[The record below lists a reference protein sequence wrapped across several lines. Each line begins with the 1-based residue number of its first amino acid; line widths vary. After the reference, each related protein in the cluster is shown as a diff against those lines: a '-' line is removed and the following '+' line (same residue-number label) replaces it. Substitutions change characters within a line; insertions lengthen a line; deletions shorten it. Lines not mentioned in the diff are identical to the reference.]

1 MTSGPKVVSV
11 PQAALMLGI
20 GRGLAY
26 ELCRTGE
33 LPHLRLG
40 RRLVIPIAALDRMLA
55 EANKWQGADQRI
67 NAENLRRNSL

>member
-26 ELCRTGE
+26 ELCRTGVM
-33 LPHLRLG
+33 PHLRLG
-40 RRLVIPIAALDRMLA
+40 RRIVVPMAALDQMLS
-55 EANKWQGADQRI
+55 EANTRQCEGNRI
-67 NAENLRRNSL
+67 HSKN